1 MIKQKG
7 AILFFFIEHSWCL
20 CYVDRGSCCNRNEEV
35 YSKWFGLYHLGKDQ
49 GDNIVMLQE
58 IEWGARG
65 WSHPRSCPSPW
76 AGHQVWQERVS
87 AVWRSKSCHLWK
99 HRWTWGT
106 WCWVKEAGRRRT
118 NMAWSHIEKPDVDQC
133 RAPLICGI
141 CSRKVHRSRVEGGC
155 QEWGGWEWGEVGARR
170 QASVLHDEEVLEI
183 HHTARGLPQSTFFS
197 MLLSVI
203 DKLVRYSECSLR
215 WFDLHVR
222 CERIPP
228 PQLVKLSHLSPH
240 KYIVYLKFTKRESFK
255 DSHHK
260 NPTNCVRWWTCWSAS
275 SWWSLHRVCV
285 Y

>member
-1 MIKQKG
+1 MAG
-7 AILFFFIEHSWCL
+7 
-20 CYVDRGSCCNRNEEV
+20 Y
-35 YSKWFGLYHLGKDQ
+35 
-49 GDNIVMLQE
+49 
-58 IEWGARG
+58 
-65 WSHPRSCPSPW
+65 SPW
-76 AGHQVWQERVS
+76 CCKELEMTKHACKSIIRQWWLSLPGTLNRQTQLPVHLILKQNKTKKTCFLLVFF
-87 AVWRSKSCHLWK
+87 SK
-99 HRWTWGT
+99 
-106 WCWVKEAGRRRT
+106 
-118 NMAWSHIEKPDVDQC
+118 I
-133 RAPLICGI
+133 
-141 CSRKVHRSRVEGGC
+141 
-155 QEWGGWEWGEVGARR
+155 
-170 QASVLHDEEVLEI
+170 VLNLTFPHHFMHVTEINSLSSLNEEVLEI